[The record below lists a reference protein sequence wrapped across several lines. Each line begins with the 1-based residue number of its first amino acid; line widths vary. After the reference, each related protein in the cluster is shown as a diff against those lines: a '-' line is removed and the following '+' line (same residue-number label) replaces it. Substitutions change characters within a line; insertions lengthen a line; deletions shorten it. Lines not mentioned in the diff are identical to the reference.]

1 MIKPRFARP
10 AVLERTL
17 RTCYRNAPTAASFL
31 TIGDEIMT
39 TRKTWMLWR
48 DGETVEEEARLL
60 RRPAAE
66 LPVPF
71 DAQAKKDIATL
82 IDAFTKRDDALGLAA
97 PQIGISKKIVIFK
110 NKNFDI
116 KGAPKNKED
125 YDVLVNPRITQVRG
139 DIEKMNEGCLSCPDI
154 SVEVSRAT
162 EIKVRAYDQKGRK
175 VNKRYNGFLA
185 RIVQHE
191 LDHIE
196 GRLIIDHEGTI
207 SYPREKHEFFE
218 KLFK

>member
-1 MIKPRFARP
+1 M
-10 AVLERTL
+10 
-17 RTCYRNAPTAASFL
+17 
-31 TIGDEIMT
+31 IGDETMT
-39 TRKTWMLWR
+39 TQKTWMLWK
-48 DGETVEEEARLL
+48 DGTTVDEEARLL
-60 RRPAAE
+60 RRQADD

-71 DAQAKKDIATL
+71 DARAKKDIATL
-82 IDAFTKRDDALGLAA
+82 INAFTKRDDALGLAA

-116 KGAPKNKED
+116 KGAPKSKDD
-125 YDVLVNPRITQVRG
+125 YDVLVNPRITQIHG
-139 DIEKMNEGCLSCPDI
+139 DLETMNEGCLSCPDI

-162 EIKVRAYDQKGRK
+162 EIKVRAYNQDGRK
-175 VNKRYNGFLA
+175 VNKRYTGFLA

-196 GRLIIDHEGTI
+196 GKLIIDHEGTL
-207 SYPREKHEFFE
+207 SYPREKSEFFE

>member
-1 MIKPRFARP
+1 MRSCYKDAPNATALIMIGS
-10 AVLERTL
+10 ET
-17 RTCYRNAPTAASFL
+17 
-31 TIGDEIMT
+31 MT
-39 TRKTWMLWR
+39 TKKTWMLWR
-48 DGETVEEEARLL
+48 DGKTVEEEARLL
-60 RRPAAE
+60 RRQADD

-71 DAQAKKDIATL
+71 DARAKKDIATL
-82 IDAFTKRDDALGLAA
+82 INAFTKRDDALGLAA

-116 KGAPKNKED
+116 KGAPKSKDD
-125 YDVLVNPRITQVRG
+125 YDVLVNPRITQIRG
-139 DIEKMNEGCLSCPDI
+139 DLEKLNEGCLSCPDI

-162 EIKVRAYDQKGRK
+162 EIKVRAYDQDGRK
-175 VNKRYNGFLA
+175 VNKRYTGFLA

-196 GRLIIDHEGTI
+196 GRLIIDHEGTL
-207 SYPREKHEFFE
+207 SYPREKSEFFE

>member
-1 MIKPRFARP
+1 
-10 AVLERTL
+10 
-17 RTCYRNAPTAASFL
+17 
-31 TIGDEIMT
+31 MT
-39 TRKTWMLWR
+39 TRKTWALWR

-60 RRPAAE
+60 RRRAAE

-71 DAQAKKDIATL
+71 DAQAKKDVATR
-82 IDAFTKRDDALGLAA
+82 IDAFMKRDDALGLAA

-110 NKNFDI
+110 NKNFDV
-116 KGAPKNKED
+116 KGAPKNKD
-125 YDVLVNPRITQVRG
+125 DFDVLVNPRITQMRG

-162 EIKVRAYDQKGRK
+162 EIKVRAYDQDGRK
-175 VNKRYNGFLA
+175 VNKRYTGFLA

-191 LDHIE
+191 LDHLE
-196 GRLIIDHEGTI
+196 GRLIVDHEGTI
-207 SYPREKHEFFE
+207 SYPREKREFFE

>member
-1 MIKPRFARP
+1 M
-10 AVLERTL
+10 
-17 RTCYRNAPTAASFL
+17 TAS
-31 TIGDEIMT
+31 
-39 TRKTWMLWR
+39 KTWMLWR
-48 DGETVEEEARLL
+48 DGKTIEEEARLL

-82 IDAFTKRDDALGLAA
+82 IDAFTGRDDALGLAA
-97 PQIGISKKIVIFK
+97 PQIGIGKKIVIFK
-110 NKNFDI
+110 NKNFDT
-116 KGAPKNKED
+116 KGAPKSKDD

-139 DIEKMNEGCLSCPDI
+139 EIEKMNEGCLSCPDI

-162 EIKVRAYDQKGRK
+162 EIKVRAYDQNGRK
-175 VNKRYNGFLA
+175 VNKRYTGFLA

-191 LDHIE
+191 IDHLE
-196 GRLIIDHEGTI
+196 GRLIIDHEGALT
-207 SYPREKHEFFE
+207 YPKEKREFFE

>member
-1 MIKPRFARP
+1 MRS
-10 AVLERTL
+10 
-17 RTCYRNAPTAASFL
+17 CYKDAPNTTAIL
-31 TIGDEIMT
+31 MIGDETMT
-39 TRKTWMLWR
+39 TQKTWMLWR
-48 DGETVEEEARLL
+48 DGTIVEEEARLL
-60 RRPAAE
+60 RRQADD

-82 IDAFTKRDDALGLAA
+82 ISVFTKRDDALGLAA

-110 NKNFDI
+110 NKNFDQ
-116 KGAPKNKED
+116 KGAPKSKED
-125 YDVLVNPRITQVRG
+125 YDILVNPRITQMRG
-139 DIEKMNEGCLSCPDI
+139 DLEKMNEGCLSCPDI

-162 EIKVRAYDQKGRK
+162 EIKVRAYDQDGRK
-175 VNKRYNGFLA
+175 VNKRYTGFLA

-196 GRLIIDHEGTI
+196 GRLLIDPEGTF
-207 SYPREKHEFFE
+207 SYPREKREFFE

>member
-1 MIKPRFARP
+1 MRS
-10 AVLERTL
+10 
-17 RTCYRNAPTAASFL
+17 CYKDAPNATSIS
-31 TIGDEIMT
+31 TIGDDTMT
-39 TRKTWMLWR
+39 THKTWMLWR
-48 DGETVEEEARLL
+48 DGTTVEEEARLL
-60 RRPAAE
+60 RRPADDV
-66 LPVPF
+66 PVPF
-71 DAQAKKDIATL
+71 DARTKKDITTL

-116 KGAPKNKED
+116 KGAVKSKGD
-125 YDVLVNPRITQVRG
+125 YDVLVNPRITQMRG
-139 DIEKMNEGCLSCPDI
+139 DIEKMNEGCLSCPDL

-162 EIKVRAYDQKGRK
+162 EIKVRAYDEAGRK

-196 GRLIIDHEGTI
+196 GRLIIDHEGTL
-207 SYPREKHEFFE
+207 SYPREKREFFE